1 MVIEYNSNYYIFIK
15 LIFILIKMT
24 IQDSEIK
31 VNKADSN
38 YLNKQQQSGGL
49 FLGFVF
55 VLMLSSILALAL
67 WVNQISSA
75 NDYNITGYEE
85 RISLLEEQLS
95 IVDSV
100 NTDSMTGIASQLQ
113 FLDKEIRK
121 LWDLSNKRNK
131 VKIQETETVVID
143 LKNRFQILQN
153 TATELEKLA
162 NLNGASIQ
170 NQSKRVQTIESSNKS
185 LPQLRKDIQ
194 SLNTDILLMEES
206 LQAFNNYRKQNNA
219 VILQLQNEIRLLNSS
234 LIEINK
240 SFKENHNSSVQEDTI
255 E

>member
-1 MVIEYNSNYYIFIK
+1 MS
-15 LIFILIKMT
+15 

-38 YLNKQQQSGGL
+38 YLNKKQQSGGL
-49 FLGFVF
+49 FLGFIF

-67 WVNQISSA
+67 WVNQISST
-75 NDYNITGYEE
+75 NNSNITGYEE
-85 RISLLEEQLS
+85 RISLLEEQLN

-131 VKIQETETVVID
+131 VKIQETETRLEE
-143 LKNRFQILQN
+143 LKIRIESLQE
-153 TATELEKLA
+153 T
-162 NLNGASIQ
+162 SIQ
-170 NQSKRVQTIESSNKS
+170 LNQLSTLNQANIADQSQKLQSIESSNKS
-185 LPQLRKDIQ
+185 LLELRKDIK

-206 LQAFNNYRKQNNA
+206 LQALNNYRKQNNA
-219 VILQLQNEIRLLNSS
+219 VIVQLQNEIRLLNSS
-234 LIEINK
+234 ILNLEK
-240 SFKENHNSSVQEDTI
+240 SSSAKGDNFITDEATS

>member
-1 MVIEYNSNYYIFIK
+1 
-15 LIFILIKMT
+15 MT

-49 FLGFVF
+49 FLGFIF

-67 WVNQISSA
+67 WVNQLSSA

-162 NLNGASIQ
+162 NLNGTSIQ

-240 SFKENHNSSVQEDTI
+240 SFKENDNSSVQEDTI

>member
-1 MVIEYNSNYYIFIK
+1 
-15 LIFILIKMT
+15 MT

-49 FLGFVF
+49 FLGFIF

-67 WVNQISSA
+67 WVNQLSSA

-162 NLNGASIQ
+162 NLNGTSIQ

-219 VILQLQNEIRLLNSS
+219 VILQLQNEIRLLNFS

-240 SFKENHNSSVQEDTI
+240 SFKENDNSSVQEDTI

>member
-1 MVIEYNSNYYIFIK
+1 
-15 LIFILIKMT
+15 MT

-153 TATELEKLA
+153 TAIELEKLA
-162 NLNGASIQ
+162 NLNVTSIQ

-240 SFKENHNSSVQEDTI
+240 SFKENDNSSVQEDTI

>member
-1 MVIEYNSNYYIFIK
+1 
-15 LIFILIKMT
+15 MT

-162 NLNGASIQ
+162 NFNGTSIQ

-240 SFKENHNSSVQEDTI
+240 SFKENDNSSVQQDTI

>member
-1 MVIEYNSNYYIFIK
+1 MS
-15 LIFILIKMT
+15 

-38 YLNKQQQSGGL
+38 YLNKKQQSGGL
-49 FLGFVF
+49 FLGFIF

-67 WVNQISSA
+67 WVNQISST
-75 NDYNITGYEE
+75 NNSNITGYEE
-85 RISLLEEQLS
+85 RISLLEEQLN

-131 VKIQETETVVID
+131 VKIQETETRLEE
-143 LKNRFQILQN
+143 LKIRIESLQE
-153 TATELEKLA
+153 T
-162 NLNGASIQ
+162 SIQ
-170 NQSKRVQTIESSNKS
+170 LDQLSTLNQANIADQSQKLQSIESSNKS
-185 LPQLRKDIQ
+185 LLELRKDIK

-206 LQAFNNYRKQNNA
+206 LQALNNYRKQNNA
-219 VILQLQNEIRLLNSS
+219 VIVQLQNEIRLLNSS
-234 LIEINK
+234 ILNLEK
-240 SFKENHNSSVQEDTI
+240 SSPAKGDNFITDEATSE
-255 E
+255 

>member
-1 MVIEYNSNYYIFIK
+1 
-15 LIFILIKMT
+15 MT

-153 TATELEKLA
+153 TAVELEKLV

-240 SFKENHNSSVQEDTI
+240 SFKENDNSSVQEDTI

>member
-1 MVIEYNSNYYIFIK
+1 MS
-15 LIFILIKMT
+15 

-38 YLNKQQQSGGL
+38 YLNKKQQSGGL
-49 FLGFVF
+49 FLGFIF

-75 NDYNITGYEE
+75 NNSNITGYEE
-85 RISLLEEQLS
+85 RISLLEEQLN

-131 VKIQETETVVID
+131 VKIQETETKLEE
-143 LKNRFQILQN
+143 LKIRIESLQ
-153 TATELEKLA
+153 EI
-162 NLNGASIQ
+162 SIQ
-170 NQSKRVQTIESSNKS
+170 LDQLSTLNQANIADKSQKLQSIESSNKS
-185 LPQLRKDIQ
+185 LLELRKDIK

-206 LQAFNNYRKQNNA
+206 LQALNNYRKQNNA
-219 VILQLQNEIRLLNSS
+219 VIVQLQNEIRLLNSS
-234 LIEINK
+234 ILNLEK
-240 SFKENHNSSVQEDTI
+240 SSSAKGDNFITDEATS

>member
-1 MVIEYNSNYYIFIK
+1 MS
-15 LIFILIKMT
+15 

-49 FLGFVF
+49 FLGFIF

-67 WVNQISSA
+67 WVNQISSF
-75 NDYNITGYEE
+75 NDSNITGYEE
-85 RISLLEEQLS
+85 RISLLEEQLN

-100 NTDSMTGIASQLQ
+100 NADSMTGIASQLQ

-131 VKIQETETVVID
+131 VKIQETDTKVED
-143 LKNRFQILQN
+143 LKIRLVS
-153 TATELEKLA
+153 LEDTSIQFNKLA
-162 NLNGASIQ
+162 SLNKSNIADQ
-170 NQSKRVQTIESSNKS
+170 NKRLELIESSNKS
-185 LPQLRKDIQ
+185 LLELRKDIK

-206 LQAFNNYRKQNNA
+206 IQALNNYRKQNNA
-219 VILQLQNEIRLLNSS
+219 VIVQLQNEIRMLNSTIVNFDNALTEEDS
-234 LIEINK
+234 NLSAEK
-240 SFKENHNSSVQEDTI
+240 DSFE
-255 E
+255 

>member
-1 MVIEYNSNYYIFIK
+1 
-15 LIFILIKMT
+15 MT

-131 VKIQETETVVID
+131 VKIQETETIVID

-162 NLNGASIQ
+162 NLNGTSIQ

-240 SFKENHNSSVQEDTI
+240 SFKENDNSTVQQDTI

>member
-1 MVIEYNSNYYIFIK
+1 
-15 LIFILIKMT
+15 MT

-162 NLNGASIQ
+162 NLNGTSIQ

-240 SFKENHNSSVQEDTI
+240 SFKENDNSSVQEDAI

>member
-1 MVIEYNSNYYIFIK
+1 
-15 LIFILIKMT
+15 MT

-49 FLGFVF
+49 FLGFIF

-170 NQSKRVQTIESSNKS
+170 NQSKRVQTIELSNKS

-240 SFKENHNSSVQEDTI
+240 SFKENDNSSVQEDTI

>member
-1 MVIEYNSNYYIFIK
+1 MS
-15 LIFILIKMT
+15 

-49 FLGFVF
+49 FLGFIF

-67 WVNQISSA
+67 WVNQISST
-75 NDYNITGYEE
+75 NNFNLMGYEE
-85 RISLLEEQLS
+85 RISLLEEQLN

-131 VKIQETETVVID
+131 VKIQETETKLGE
-143 LKNRFQILQN
+143 LKIRIESLQE
-153 TATELEKLA
+153 T
-162 NLNGASIQ
+162 SIQ
-170 NQSKRVQTIESSNKS
+170 LDQLSTINQSNIADQSQKLQSIESSNKS
-185 LPQLRKDIQ
+185 LLELRKDIK

-206 LQAFNNYRKQNNA
+206 LQALNNYRKQNNA
-219 VILQLQNEIRLLNSS
+219 VIVQLQNEIRLLNSS
-234 LIEINK
+234 ILNLEK
-240 SFKENHNSSVQEDTI
+240 SSSAKGDNFITDEATS

>member
-1 MVIEYNSNYYIFIK
+1 
-15 LIFILIKMT
+15 MT

-162 NLNGASIQ
+162 NLNGASIE

-240 SFKENHNSSVQEDTI
+240 SFIENDNSSVQEDTI

>member
-1 MVIEYNSNYYIFIK
+1 
-15 LIFILIKMT
+15 MT

-67 WVNQISSA
+67 WVNQLSSA

-143 LKNRFQILQN
+143 LKNRFEILQN

-162 NLNGASIQ
+162 NFNGTSIQ

-240 SFKENHNSSVQEDTI
+240 SFIENDNSSVQEDTI

>member
-1 MVIEYNSNYYIFIK
+1 
-15 LIFILIKMT
+15 MT

-67 WVNQISSA
+67 WVNQLSSA

-100 NTDSMTGIASQLQ
+100 NTDSMSGIASQLQ

-153 TATELEKLA
+153 TAVELEKLA

-240 SFKENHNSSVQEDTI
+240 SFKENDNSSVQLDTI

>member
-1 MVIEYNSNYYIFIK
+1 MS
-15 LIFILIKMT
+15 

-38 YLNKQQQSGGL
+38 YLNKKQQSGGL
-49 FLGFVF
+49 FLGFIF

-67 WVNQISSA
+67 WVNQISST
-75 NDYNITGYEE
+75 NNSNITGYEE
-85 RISLLEEQLS
+85 RISLLEEQLN

-131 VKIQETETVVID
+131 VKIQETEARLEE
-143 LKNRFQILQN
+143 LKIRIESLQ
-153 TATELEKLA
+153 EI
-162 NLNGASIQ
+162 SIQ
-170 NQSKRVQTIESSNKS
+170 LDQLSTLNQANIADQSQKLQSIESSNKS
-185 LPQLRKDIQ
+185 LLELRKDIK

-206 LQAFNNYRKQNNA
+206 LQALNNYRKQNNA
-219 VILQLQNEIRLLNSS
+219 VIVQLQNEIRLLNSS
-234 LIEINK
+234 ILNLEK
-240 SFKENHNSSVQEDTI
+240 SSSAKGDNFITDEATS

>member
-1 MVIEYNSNYYIFIK
+1 
-15 LIFILIKMT
+15 MT

-131 VKIQETETVVID
+131 VKIQETESIVRD
-143 LKNRFQILQN
+143 LKNRLEILQN
-153 TATELEKLA
+153 TAIELEKLV
-162 NLNGASIQ
+162 NLNGTSIQ
-170 NQSKRVQTIESSNKS
+170 NQSKRVQAIESSNKS
-185 LPQLRKDIQ
+185 LPQLKKDIQ

-234 LIEINK
+234 LIETNK
-240 SFKENHNSSVQEDTI
+240 ALEDNKNSSVKEDI
-255 E
+255 LE

>member
-1 MVIEYNSNYYIFIK
+1 
-15 LIFILIKMT
+15 MT

-67 WVNQISSA
+67 WVNQLSSA

-100 NTDSMTGIASQLQ
+100 NTDSMT
-113 FLDKEIRK
+113 
-121 LWDLSNKRNK
+121 
-131 VKIQETETVVID
+131 
-143 LKNRFQILQN
+143 
-153 TATELEKLA
+153 ELH
-162 NLNGASIQ
+162 LN
-170 NQSKRVQTIESSNKS
+170 
-185 LPQLRKDIQ
+185 
-194 SLNTDILLMEES
+194 
-206 LQAFNNYRKQNNA
+206 F
-219 VILQLQNEIRLLNSS
+219 
-234 LIEINK
+234 
-240 SFKENHNSSVQEDTI
+240 SF
-255 E
+255 

>member
-1 MVIEYNSNYYIFIK
+1 
-15 LIFILIKMT
+15 MT

-38 YLNKQQQSGGL
+38 YLIKQQQSGGL
-49 FLGFVF
+49 FLGFIF

-75 NDYNITGYEE
+75 NDYNISGYEE

-131 VKIQETETVVID
+131 VKIQETESIVRD
-143 LKNRFQILQN
+143 LKNRLEILQN
-153 TATELEKLA
+153 TAIELEKLA
-162 NLNGASIQ
+162 NLNGTSIQ
-170 NQSKRVQTIESSNKS
+170 NQSKRVQAIESSNKS

-240 SFKENHNSSVQEDTI
+240 ALEDKKNSSVKEDI
-255 E
+255 LE

>member
-1 MVIEYNSNYYIFIK
+1 MC
-15 LIFILIKMT
+15 
-24 IQDSEIK
+24 
-31 VNKADSN
+31 
-38 YLNKQQQSGGL
+38 
-49 FLGFVF
+49 
-55 VLMLSSILALAL
+55 
-67 WVNQISSA
+67 
-75 NDYNITGYEE
+75 
-85 RISLLEEQLS
+85 
-95 IVDSV
+95 
-100 NTDSMTGIASQLQ
+100 
-113 FLDKEIRK
+113 IR
-121 LWDLSNKRNK
+121 DR
-131 VKIQETETVVID
+131 
-143 LKNRFQILQN
+143 
-153 TATELEKLA
+153 A

-240 SFKENHNSSVQEDTI
+240 SFKENDNSSVQQDTI

>member
-1 MVIEYNSNYYIFIK
+1 
-15 LIFILIKMT
+15 MT

-67 WVNQISSA
+67 WVNQLSSA

-153 TATELEKLA
+153 TAVELEKLA

-219 VILQLQNEIRLLNSS
+219 VILQLQNEIRLLNFS
-234 LIEINK
+234 LIDINK
-240 SFKENHNSSVQEDTI
+240 SFKENDNSSVQEDTI

>member
-1 MVIEYNSNYYIFIK
+1 
-15 LIFILIKMT
+15 MT

-131 VKIQETETVVID
+131 VKIQETETAVID

-153 TATELEKLA
+153 TAVELEKLA

-240 SFKENHNSSVQEDTI
+240 SFKENDNSSVQQDTI

>member
-1 MVIEYNSNYYIFIK
+1 
-15 LIFILIKMT
+15 MT

-49 FLGFVF
+49 FLGFIF

-170 NQSKRVQTIESSNKS
+170 NQSKRVQTIELSNKS